1 MPGFLPRQSD
11 AENCDDVS
19 GKWYNMS
26 VSPRVKREPK
36 VKRMPVYEYKC
47 SKCGERFSLLETV
60 DASREGK
67 ECPKCGATETSR
79 TLSVFSSLSRFLGG
93 GGDCKPGG

>member
-1 MPGFLPRQSD
+1 
-11 AENCDDVS
+11 
-19 GKWYNMS
+19 MS
-26 VSPRVKREPK
+26 VYSRDRRGPK